1 MVKIE
6 TLQNYINAI
15 NLLHD
20 HDMVIV
26 TNTENKICYLSKEF
40 IKSLHFLS
48 YNDLINKKFCNID
61 KIKDNNDLFNIFIKL
76 KDFGNAEKREFIV
89 IAPEFFNK
97 IKMFSIYQREL
108 LDFSTNKA
116 VGYASFISDINI
128 EQRVSFLYDMLGI
141 VKDTKLNTPNNI
153 SLTEREKE
161 ILFFVCLKL
170 SGREISDIMSQKTKT
185 AISSSTV
192 GNIVRDKLF
201 KKFKVYNIDDLINK
215 AVKLGYL
222 DLPKNYYQYN
232 VYINK
237 TLGEK
242 NE

>member
-6 TLQNYINAI
+6 TLQNYVNAI

-20 HDMVIV
+20 HDIVIV
-26 TNTENKICYLSKEF
+26 TNIENQICYLSKGF
-40 IKSLHFLS
+40 IKSLNFLS
-48 YNDLINKKFCNID
+48 YNDLINKNFCNID
-61 KIKDNNDLFNIFIKL
+61 KIKNNNDLFDVFIKL
-76 KDFGNAEKREFIV
+76 KNYGNAEKREFIV
-89 IAPEFFNK
+89 SAPEFFNNM
-97 IKMFSIYQREL
+97 KMFSIYQREL
-108 LDFSTNKA
+108 IDFSTNKI

-128 EQRVSFLYDMLGI
+128 EQRVGLLYNMLGI
-141 VKDTKLNTPNNI
+141 VKDTKPDTPSDI
-153 SLTEREKE
+153 SLTDREKE

-170 SGREISDIMSQKTKT
+170 SGREISDIMTQKTKT
-185 AISSSTV
+185 TISSSTV

-222 DLPKNYYQYN
+222 DLPKNYCQYN

-237 TLGEK
+237 TLGET